1 MILADCSAQAG
12 AGFVI
17 DLRIFYLVLPLVIGI
32 LLGYLLR
39 ERRKLDLGKVS
50 LGVIIVLIFSLG
62 FGIGSNGELLRSLPE
77 VGLNAAVILVFALGF
92 SVALVWA
99 ARKLVRLE

>member
-1 MILADCSAQAG
+1 M
-12 AGFVI
+12 I
-17 DLRIFYLVLPLVIGI
+17 DLRIFCLVVPLVVGV

-39 ERRKLDLGKVS
+39 DRRKVELGKVS

-77 VGLNAAVILVFALGF
+77 VGLQAVVILVFALGF